1 MLGKRKR
8 IESSERNERGGPN
21 GVRND
26 AARSRSSGKSSARSR
41 ESSQKSLK
49 SYSSS
54 KERVKGKKE
63 RILESRNNSGERN
76 ISYVVQRSQSQ
87 EPPAVLTTFTNAMT
101 ETIPLL
107 TSLTQLLEK
116 KAVLESVDSIIIQ
129 GLMQTARRN
138 VLRRVLWW
146 IKSNCR
152 PSLLSKAEERLKVK
166 LRKNDVGS
174 GILPN
179 KNTQQNT
186 AEKIGAKDNADQS
199 KTKIKQEKEAGGMA
213 GILGGGQPEESQ
225 QNCQSSQT
233 ENPSALQS
241 PVEDENN
248 EVDDDKTPSTPLTP
262 IKQNDTSG
270 IEYPN
275 LMVNRTLV
283 NQGIQDKSEYRWR

>member
-1 MLGKRKR
+1 MKPHRPSSAINPLPSVLYQSPSAITPKRQPGQVPGAPRPTGGPLGLIRPQAPTSRTVSPLPHREPAAGGAGGLAPEIPALATRTPFNPYSLPPSPTISSRLRSRGQLPFRVVREEKKEFKEIGVLGKRKR
-8 IESSERNERGGPN
+8 IESSERNERGGPS
-21 GVRND
+21 GLRND

-138 VLRRVLWW
+138 VLRR
-146 IKSNCR
+146 R
-152 PSLLSKAEERLKVK
+152 
-166 LRKNDVGS
+166 
-174 GILPN
+174 
-179 KNTQQNT
+179 
-186 AEKIGAKDNADQS
+186 
-199 KTKIKQEKEAGGMA
+199 
-213 GILGGGQPEESQ
+213 
-225 QNCQSSQT
+225 
-233 ENPSALQS
+233 
-241 PVEDENN
+241 
-248 EVDDDKTPSTPLTP
+248 
-262 IKQNDTSG
+262 
-270 IEYPN
+270 
-275 LMVNRTLV
+275 
-283 NQGIQDKSEYRWR
+283 